1 MITKDKIE
9 EAKGLIND
17 FCMSEYGEE
26 ADFSNLSKIPVAYTT
41 SEDEE
46 DEIQVYIDLIGCQII
61 KEINDKKVEFKVFK
75 DMDEILEDLEFMD
88 FDDLVCVD

>member
-1 MITKDKIE
+1 MSTEKIE
-9 EAKGLIND
+9 IAKELIND
-17 FCMSEYGEE
+17 FCMSKYGSE
-26 ADFSNLSKIPVAYTT
+26 ADFSDLGKIPVAYTT

-75 DMDEILEDLEFMD
+75 NLDELIDELEFLD
-88 FDDLVCVD
+88 FDELVS